1 MKTIVYYDFLRS
13 IVFPIFTMDNDALFR
28 VHKEAGTRILTEM
41 SEIRL
46 HKNEVGGCTYND
58 VNTLLTQIERVLE
71 RHLYE
76 DSADGIKGLL
86 SDVSNALNEYKS
98 TIYIK
103 KRDVLAASRAAAE
116 RASTEDSNV
125 EPEIAININR

>member
-28 VHKEAGTRILTEM
+28 VRTEAGTRILTEM

-98 TIYIK
+98 TIHIK
-103 KRDVLAASRAAAE
+103 KRYMLAASIVAAE
-116 RASTEDSNV
+116 RANTNDSTVDQ
-125 EPEIAININR
+125 